1 MDLTN
6 SGSAMLGK
14 RLALVSLCAFMFA
27 AVTHAA
33 SVSSSRQSCIAGAIA
48 AGSTALHNPAQL
60 DALYKRYFNGE
71 KIAQLAA
78 GNYWNQYDEA
88 KKEAQRNR
96 VRVIVI
102 QQLAPNLSGY
112 KGSDVRFLHESGAK
126 VKGVL
131 TARHGEKRRVTWH
144 FDDSGCKFINV
155 SVDGL
160 GSLIGL
166 VGKEPLQ

>member
-1 MDLTN
+1 MFST
-6 SGSAMLGK
+6 
-14 RLALVSLCAFMFA
+14 VSYAQ
-27 AVTHAA
+27 
-33 SVSSSRQSCIAGAIA
+33 SVSSSRQSCIVGAIA
-48 AGSTALHNPAQL
+48 AGSAALHNPAQL
-60 DALYKRYFNGE
+60 DALYKRYFNAD

-78 GNYWNQYDEA
+78 GNYWAQYDET
-88 KKEAQRNR
+88 KKDAQRGR
-96 VRVIVI
+96 VRQIVI
-102 QQLAPNLSGY
+102 KQLAPNLSGY